1 MIPINIIVIEVNLL
15 PEHEWWKPN
24 KLLRTILDCS
34 QQIESKAVLE
44 LFNSVIQGKYLLLH
58 PDYIIRNK
66 KFSTFQ
72 RWKKLPSVLTREVM
86 VTVVSDGG
94 SEPGF

>member
-1 MIPINIIVIEVNLL
+1 MMIPINIIVIEVNLL

-24 KLLRTILDCS
+24 KVSHTILDCS

-44 LFNSVIQGKYLLLH
+44 LFSLTESFRENNYFYTLTN
-58 PDYIIRNK
+58 YIIRNK

-72 RWKKLPSVLTREVM
+72 R
-86 VTVVSDGG
+86 
-94 SEPGF
+94 

>member
-1 MIPINIIVIEVNLL
+1 MIIPKNIVVNEVSNVSML
-15 PEHEWWKPN
+15 PVSCYKWWKPN

-34 QQIESKAVLE
+34 QQIESKAVSE

-58 PDYIIRNK
+58 LDNIIRNK

-72 RWKKLPSVLTREVM
+72 R
-86 VTVVSDGG
+86 
-94 SEPGF
+94 

>member
-1 MIPINIIVIEVNLL
+1 MSRLSRMMIPINIIVIEVNLL

-44 LFNSVIQGKYLLLH
+44 LFNSGK
-58 PDYIIRNK
+58 I
-66 KFSTFQ
+66 FTFT
-72 RWKKLPSVLTREVM
+72 P
-86 VTVVSDGG
+86 
-94 SEPGF
+94 

>member
-1 MIPINIIVIEVNLL
+1 MNKVNLL
-15 PEHEWWKPN
+15 PVSCYEWWKPN

-44 LFNSVIQGKYLLLH
+44 LFNSVIQGKYLLLR

-72 RWKKLPSVLTREVM
+72 R
-86 VTVVSDGG
+86 
-94 SEPGF
+94 

>member
-1 MIPINIIVIEVNLL
+1 MIEVNLL

-44 LFNSVIQGKYLLLH
+44 LFNSVIQGKYLLLR

-72 RWKKLPSVLTREVM
+72 RWKKLPSVLTRVVM
-86 VTVVSDGG
+86 VLVVSDGG